1 LQEKGARFGLEI
13 TTRSMAHEATME
25 FYMVDD
31 TKGFREMLFGVG
43 KESVSIKE
51 HTKEFVNIFKKFF

>member
-1 LQEKGARFGLEI
+1 
-13 TTRSMAHEATME
+13 MAHEATME